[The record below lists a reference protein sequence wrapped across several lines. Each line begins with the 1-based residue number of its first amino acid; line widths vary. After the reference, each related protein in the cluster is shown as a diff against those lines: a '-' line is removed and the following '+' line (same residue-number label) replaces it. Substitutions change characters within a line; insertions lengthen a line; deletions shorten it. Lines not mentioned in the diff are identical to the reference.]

1 MFEDIQKRCNKIV
14 RDYIDKAILER
25 ENMTEDIKENKL
37 FTDHQKVLEFFDA
50 HSLLNNSKER
60 QT

>member
-25 ENMTEDIKENKL
+25 ENMTEDKKENKL
-37 FTDHQKVLEFFDA
+37 FTDH
-50 HSLLNNSKER
+50 
-60 QT
+60 